1 MTRVAAGSVIR
12 QLGAIFDGGA
22 PAGAT
27 DGQLLAQYVAG
38 TGPGSGASAGTNT
51 TDPAGEAA
59 FAALV
64 ARHGPMVLSVC
75 RQILDDAQHAEDAF
89 QAVFLVLAKKAQ
101 TIRDPDLLGN
111 WLYGVAVRTARCARQ
126 QIARRRRREEAH
138 AMRTLGAAEAG
149 SGAGVGPSLSIG
161 AGASAA
167 VGPSADQP
175 AIDRE
180 QAEALHREVDR
191 LPRAFRLPVVLCY
204 FEGLSLDEAARR
216 LRCPA
221 GTVGSRLARAKAKL
235 RAGLAR
241 RGVMLSSSAIAATL
255 APRSA
260 SASIPPLLCDSTTR
274 AALAFAAAAR
284 HSAVGA
290 GAALPSGSSPTSV
303 AALAQEVLSAMLVHK
318 LRIAAMTT
326 VALAALAAGAGY
338 LTLSLRASAIGPEGA
353 PLAANLNP
361 NPRPDDGKAARPQQH
376 PRPAAASAPAPP
388 ANERMTVAGRVLGPD
403 GKPVK
408 GAAVDLFARPRA
420 PWVGASDE
428 IDNPILLGQTNSD
441 ADGRFRIDAAR
452 TGSNRVFEVHLLA
465 AAPGFGLGWADLNP
479 DAKEPTADIRL
490 QPEQLLRA
498 RLVDVTGAPAKG
510 VEIRVKSLYRPATST
525 DEGLDGPFSGL
536 WAHTRPPEENRTWP
550 HPFKSDDQGRIAIH
564 GIGRGTSV
572 NLGVDDLRFAQQDLS
587 LESGLM
593 AAFREKTLALQP
605 SRIIEGRVIAADTGK
620 PVPNAVVSASTFVE
634 SNTMRGYFTAK
645 FHADEK
651 GHFTMNP
658 IAGASYTLGAFPTG
672 GEPYLVPQE
681 EFTIPR
687 GAVKATHDIKMPRGV
702 LIAGTV
708 VEEGTGRPLAGS
720 SIQYMPMNR
729 DSRGVLSGWQAIV
742 ASGEGGAFR
751 IAVPPGKGHLL
762 VFGPT
767 GDYVLGEI
775 GAAMLDNGKP
785 GGRRYR
791 AAAIIPYEVKA
802 GDAPHQVTATLRP
815 GVTVRGRVEGPDGQ
829 TVTDAMV
836 LTTLHI
842 EPFNPFWRGDF
853 HVKVRDGRFEL
864 HGLDPKGKSRISVLD
879 TAHEWGATLDVSG
892 AQAGEDLTIRLK
904 PCGTAKV
911 RFVDPAGR
919 PVAGHYSS
927 FELVMTPGPNPMTR
941 DDKERTELAAD
952 VSLVANVDRKHYWTP
967 RRTDAEGRM
976 MLNSLIP
983 GTTYSIGDYATQK
996 DRQDGNPFYKV
1007 FTVPPGE
1014 TIDLG
1019 DIRVDRPQSE

>member
-1 MTRVAAGSVIR
+1 MTRIAAGSVIR

-22 PAGAT
+22 SAGAT
-27 DGQLLAQYVAG
+27 DGQLLEQYVA
-38 TGPGSGASAGTNT
+38 SAGAA
-51 TDPAGEAA
+51 DPAGEAA
-59 FAALV
+59 FTALV

-75 RQILDDAQHAEDAF
+75 RQLLGDAQDAEDAF
-89 QAVFLVLAKKAQ
+89 QAVFLVLARKARS
-101 TIRDPDLLGN
+101 IREPDLLGN

-138 AMRTLGAAEAG
+138 AMRTLGLDAGEAG
-149 SGAGVGPSLSIG
+149 AGLSSSASARSSSTASIR
-161 AGASAA
+161 ASAA

-235 RAGLAR
+235 RAGLAK
-241 RGVMLSSSAIAATL
+241 RGVTLSTTAIAGTL
-255 APRSA
+255 ALATRSASA

-274 AALAFAAAAR
+274 TALAFAAAAR
-284 HSAVGA
+284 HSAVGGGV
-290 GAALPSGSSPTSV
+290 GAALASASSSSSPASV
-303 AALAQEVLSAMLVHK
+303 AALAQEVLSAMLVQK
-318 LRIAAMTT
+318 LRLVAITT
-326 VALAALAAGAGY
+326 AALAALAAGAGY

-353 PLAANLNP
+353 PLAANSN
-361 NPRPDDGKAARPQQH
+361 
-376 PRPAAASAPAPP
+376 PRPAAASAPSPP
-388 ANERMTVAGRVLGPD
+388 ADERMTVAGRVLDPD

-408 GAAVDLFARPRA
+408 GAAVDLVAWPRS
-420 PWVGASDE
+420 PWVATSEE
-428 IDNPILLGQTNSD
+428 IDSPILLGQTNSD
-441 ADGRFRIDAAR
+441 ADGRFRIDATR

-465 AAPGFGLGWADLNP
+465 AASGFGLGWADLNP
-479 DAKEPTADIRL
+479 DAKEPTAEIRL

-498 RLVDVTGAPAKG
+498 RLVDVTGAPARG
-510 VEIRVKSLYRPATST
+510 VEVRVKSLSRPGNNRSSGERA
-525 DEGLDGPFSGL
+525 DGV
-536 WAHTRPPEENRTWP
+536 WIYTRPPEGNRTWP
-550 HPFKSDDQGRIAIH
+550 RPLKSDDQGRIVIH
-564 GIGRGTSV
+564 GGVRGTSV
-572 NLGVDDLRFAQQDLS
+572 SLGVDDLRFARQGLTLDT
-587 LESGLM
+587 GLM

-620 PVPNAVVSASTFVE
+620 PVPNAIVSASTFVE
-634 SNTMRGYFTAK
+634 NATARGYFTAK

-651 GHFTMNP
+651 GHFKMNP
-658 IAGASYTLGAFPTG
+658 IAGASYTLGAFPTS

-681 EFTIPR
+681 EFAIPR
-687 GAVKATHDIKMPRGV
+687 GAIKATHDIKMPRGV
-702 LIAGTV
+702 LIAGKV

-729 DSRGVLSGWQAIV
+729 DGRGVLSGWQAIE
-742 ASGEGGAFR
+742 ASGETGEFR

-775 GAAMLDNGKP
+775 GATMLDNGKP

-802 GDAPHQVTATLRP
+802 GDAPHQVTAALRP

-829 TVTDAMV
+829 TVTNAMI

-892 AQAGEDLTIRLK
+892 EQAGKDLTIRLK

-927 FELVMTPGPNPMTR
+927 FEMVMTPGPNPMTR
-941 DDKERTELAAD
+941 DDRERAELAAD
-952 VSLVANVDRKHYWTP
+952 VALVANVDRKHYWTQ

-976 MLNSLIP
+976 VLNSLIP
-983 GTTYSIGDYATQK
+983 GMTYSIGDYATQK
-996 DRQDGNPFYKV
+996 DRQDGKAFYKL
-1007 FTVPPGE
+1007 FTAPPGE

-1019 DIRVDRPQSE
+1019 EIRVERPQSE